1 MGNRLT
7 KIFTKKGD
15 DGTTD
20 LGGNNRV
27 EKFDSQIIVYGE
39 LDELGAAIGLITCQ
53 ENIPSD
59 ILDFL
64 QSAQQEMF
72 NIAGELSA
80 PEFQS
85 LDDKKVVLIEDFID
99 RINESLPPLKE
110 FVVPG
115 EEIRSAQTHMARA
128 ICRRAERSMVK
139 LSKEREVNSFA
150 LKYLN
155 RLSDAF
161 FVIARLL
168 ARESSAEEKLWKHER
183 AKKE

>member
-53 ENIPSD
+53 EKIPSD

-85 LDDKKVVLIEDFID
+85 LDDKKVVSIEDFID
-99 RINESLPPLKE
+99 RINESLPP
-110 FVVPG
+110 V
-115 EEIRSAQTHMARA
+115 SYTHLTLPTKR
-128 ICRRAERSMVK
+128 IV
-139 LSKEREVNSFA
+139 
-150 LKYLN
+150 
-155 RLSDAF
+155 
-161 FVIARLL
+161 
-168 ARESSAEEKLWKHER
+168 
-183 AKKE
+183 